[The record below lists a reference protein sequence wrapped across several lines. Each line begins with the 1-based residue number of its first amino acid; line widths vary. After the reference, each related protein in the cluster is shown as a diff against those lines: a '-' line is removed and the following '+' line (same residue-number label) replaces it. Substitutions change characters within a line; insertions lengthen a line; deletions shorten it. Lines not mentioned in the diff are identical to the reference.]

1 MTQLVVLDQ
10 PAITKEEL
18 ECPCKRVGL
27 LHHTLSVFLLGAD
40 QGIFSVELK
49 TL

>member
-1 MTQLVVLDQ
+1 MTQLVPLDQ
-10 PAITKEEL
+10 PAVTKEEL
-18 ECPCKRVGL
+18 ECPYKQVGL
-27 LHHTLSVFLLGAD
+27 LHHTLSVFHFGAD